1 MTQQESK
8 PRGKKHWTKAD
19 DALLQ
24 RLWDEGLSGQEIAD
38 RLGVGKNSAL
48 GRAHRLQLPI
58 HPSRRHQ
65 HKQRKPEGKHT
76 KKLVAYPINAT
87 LAETIGEWRE
97 APKARGC
104 QWIDG
109 DPREDATKCG
119 QPLKKGSRFSF
130 CDEHHAR
137 CFRTLKNRDIG
148 EFVGSRGGFKLGGWR

>member
-1 MTQQESK
+1 MTQHQK
-8 PRGKKHWTKAD
+8 PQRGKKHWTKAD
-19 DALLQ
+19 DALLRQ
-24 RLWDEGLSGQEIAD
+24 LWNEGLSGQEIAD

-65 HKQRKPEGKHT
+65 HAQCKPEGKHV
-76 KKLVAYPINAT
+76 KQVAYPINAT

-97 APKARGC
+97 TPKARGC

-109 DPREDATKCG
+109 DPHEDATKCG
-119 QPLKKGSRFSF
+119 QPIKKGSRFSF

-137 CFRTLKNRDIG
+137 CFRTPKNR
-148 EFVGSRGGFKLGGWR
+148 EPNTFEGSRGGFKLGGWR